1 MSVSA
6 ATVYGYRERASFPW
20 SRTETP
26 VETPA
31 VGLADE
37 DAPRAEELCEN
48 HFIELATTNP
58 ALLVDWMRTVLAKRP
73 ELLTFA
79 AEAAGRIAHT
89 PLVFS
94 ALLPLL
100 RHSEAVVREGAVYGL
115 GPHLASSLDARD
127 TLRELL
133 GSESSPGVARAIQEA
148 LSLVE

>member
-1 MSVSA
+1 MSASA
-6 ATVYGYRERASFPW
+6 ATVLWYRERPLPW
-20 SRTETP
+20 SRHETP

-37 DAPRAEELCEN
+37 GTPGPDELCEN
-48 HFIELATTNP
+48 HFIELAETNP
-58 ALLVDWMRTVLAKRP
+58 ALLLEWTRTVLASRP

-79 AEAAGRIAHT
+79 AEAAGRIAHA

-100 RHSEAVVREGAVYGL
+100 SHTEAVVREGAVYGL
-115 GPHLASSLDARD
+115 APHLASSIDARD

-133 GSESSPGVARAIQEA
+133 SSEPSPGVAKAIQEA
-148 LSLVE
+148 LSLVD